1 MDISGL
7 YGRLLSSKGVST
19 DSRTIAPGQI
29 FFALKGDNFDGSR
42 YTSQVLEKGASC
54 AVVASDSEA
63 AAIQDSR
70 IITVPDTLK
79 TLQNLA
85 AYHREQLRDPSGRR
99 LRVLALTG
107 TNGKTTTKELI
118 TTALAAGLKVSATKG
133 NLNNDIGVPLSVLA
147 IPQGMDIA
155 VIEMGASH
163 PDDLVPLLAVARPD
177 FGIITNVG
185 KAHLLG
191 FGSYEGVKKA
201 KGRLYDYIAS
211 VGGSV
216 FVNGDDSVLVGMAA
230 ERGLKTI
237 RYGLQLQGC
246 KVLAPSA
253 QEPFLRLDTG
263 GRIINTRLVG
273 SYNAPNVLA
282 ALCVSTYFGVPF
294 EAAADALEAYVPVNN
309 RSQMQ
314 KTQRNTLIVDA
325 YNANPSSMKVALDS
339 LGTFQGRKAALL
351 GSMGELGEDSQR
363 EHRAIVR
370 RLLDEPLDEICLV
383 GEEFRR
389 ALETEGPAPQIRWYP
404 DSEALAADCARISG
418 ATVLVKGSRSMQM
431 EKCLPAL

>member
-1 MDISGL
+1 M
-7 YGRLLSSKGVST
+7 
-19 DSRTIAPGQI
+19 
-29 FFALKGDNFDGSR
+29 
-42 YTSQVLEKGASC
+42 
-54 AVVASDSEA
+54 
-63 AAIQDSR
+63 
-70 IITVPDTLK
+70 
-79 TLQNLA
+79 
-85 AYHREQLRDPSGRR
+85 
-99 LRVLALTG
+99 
-107 TNGKTTTKELI
+107 
-118 TTALAAGLKVSATKG
+118 
-133 NLNNDIGVPLSVLA
+133 
-147 IPQGMDIA
+147 
-155 VIEMGASH
+155 
-163 PDDLVPLLAVARPD
+163 
-177 FGIITNVG
+177 
-185 KAHLLG
+185 
-191 FGSYEGVKKA
+191 
-201 KGRLYDYIAS
+201 
-211 VGGSV
+211 
-216 FVNGDDSVLVGMAA
+216 
-230 ERGLKTI
+230 
-237 RYGLQLQGC
+237 
-246 KVLAPSA
+246 LAPSA